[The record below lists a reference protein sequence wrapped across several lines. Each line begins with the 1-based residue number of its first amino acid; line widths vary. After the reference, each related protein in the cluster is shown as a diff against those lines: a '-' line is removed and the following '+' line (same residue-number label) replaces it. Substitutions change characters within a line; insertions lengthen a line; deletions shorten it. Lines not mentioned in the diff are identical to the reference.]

1 MADYSKKRFL
11 VIDDQPLAR
20 EALRTIAQTVGAFAV
35 EFATN
40 YQDAIYRIRNNVP
53 DIILCD
59 YVLGDGRSGQQ
70 LLEEL
75 RRFNLL
81 PDETIF
87 MMVTG
92 EQSYEQVVS
101 AVELVPDDYIIKPF
115 SPDKLM
121 LRLDRIMD
129 KKDFFAA
136 YYKEKRRQEFA
147 QALAIL
153 QAGRDSEAGRPYRFE
168 TLRQTAEVQMA
179 SGQAESAEATYRS
192 ILENYNFPWARAG
205 VARSLH
211 QQNRLSEARQE
222 IDRVVAST
230 PHYFDASDVKASIC
244 MAQGEPEEAQKI
256 LDAVAKKT
264 PRNYQ
269 RKRLLAEA
277 ASLNGDTETAR
288 AALADVI
295 ANDSMPGAISAEDRL
310 ALARSHVAANDP
322 ISAEKVLVGLR
333 ESEVQNMNLGE
344 QASYAALL
352 AISSPGKGKPR
363 FTGLRPALQS
373 AELTATARLDVMR
386 AALVLADNELADQQC
401 EELMR
406 GTDARKLFGA
416 MRGLYSRHGRE
427 MDFRDIQ
434 HQVALKRIHHD
445 AAEVG
450 DEGIMPGSETATERE
465 LALNCG
471 PG

>member
-1 MADYSKKRFL
+1 MADYNKKRFL

-35 EFATN
+35 EFASN

-115 SPDKLM
+115 SPDKLL
-121 LRLDRIMD
+121 LRLDRIVE
-129 KKDFFAA
+129 KKNFFAG
-136 YYKEKRRQEFA
+136 YYKEKRRQDYA
-147 QALAIL
+147 RALAIL
-153 QAGRDSEAGRPYRFE
+153 EAKRDSEAGRPYRFE
-168 TLRQTAEVQMA
+168 ILRQTAEVQMA
-179 SGQAESAEATYRS
+179 NGQAESAEATYRG
-192 ILENYNFPWARAG
+192 ILESYNFPWARAG

-211 QQNRLSEARQE
+211 KQNRLTEARHE
-222 IDRVVAST
+222 IDQVVAGT

-244 MAQGEPEEAQKI
+244 MAQGEPEEAQKV

-277 ASLNGDTETAR
+277 ASLNGDVDTAR
-288 AALADVI
+288 SAMADVI
-295 ANDSMPGAISAEDRL
+295 ANDTMPGAISAGDRL
-310 ALARSHVAANDP
+310 AMARSHVAANDQ
-322 ISAEKVLVGLR
+322 ISAEKVLVSLR
-333 ESEVQNMNLGE
+333 ETEVQNMDLAE
-344 QASYAALL
+344 QASYASLL

-363 FTGLRPALQS
+363 FSGLRPALIS
-373 AELTATARLDVMR
+373 AELSGPARLDVMR
-386 AALVLADNELADQQC
+386 AALNLDDKELADCQC
-401 EELMR
+401 EHLMA
-406 GTDARKLFGA
+406 GPDAKKLFGTV
-416 MRGLYSRHGRE
+416 RGLYSRHGRE

-434 HQVALKRIHHD
+434 RQVAMKRIHHEED
-445 AAEVG
+445 A
-450 DEGIMPGSETATERE
+450 TTH
-465 LALNCG
+465 
-471 PG
+471 